1 MTIAKY
7 DFISP
12 YSSPVQVGRLDPSS
26 IKESSSSGG
35 DAASLLKSSNQTL
48 QKAEVVK
55 NEITS
60 EAKPT
65 VAQSAGLDLYA

>member
-12 YSSPVQVGRLDPSS
+12 YSSPVQVGRLD
-26 IKESSSSGG
+26 SSSLQNSSSNG
-35 DAASLLKSSNQTL
+35 DDSSLIKSSNQTL

-60 EAKPT
+60 EVKPT
-65 VAQSAGLDLYA
+65 VAQSAGLDVYA

>member
-12 YSSPVQVGRLDPSS
+12 YSSPVQVGRLD
-26 IKESSSSGG
+26 SSSLQDSSSKGN
-35 DAASLLKSSNQTL
+35 DSSLVKSSNQTL

-60 EAKPT
+60 EVKPT
-65 VAQSAGLDLYA
+65 VTQSAGLDVYA